1 MSIHEKA
8 GVPRLLHGHHLLSRE
23 KWLRANPVW
32 SYDFFSVRT
41 HEGRLLRMLALIDEY
56 TRECLALRGGSETEQ
71 SGRDRDVVGRDAV
84 ARNPGAHS
92 VAVTRRAWDCAPRHR
107 EPIALSRNRFHNSRS

>member
-56 TRECLALRGGSETEQ
+56 TRECLALRGGLGDGT
-71 SGRDRDVVGRDAV
+71 VGT
-84 ARNPGAHS
+84 GS
-92 VAVTRRAWDCAPRHR
+92 RRCWT
-107 EPIALSRNRFHNSRS
+107 